1 MKWEIH
7 SAQSAQSIATV
18 QIAARTYRFFEMIW
32 LTNWQQMLPTNL
44 SNCVHLVSLG
54 IKGLVVLI
62 ILICD
67 FC

>member
-1 MKWEIH
+1 MGNSK
-7 SAQSAQSIATV
+7 SAQSIATE
-18 QIAARTYRFFEMIW
+18 QIAERTYRFFGMIW

-54 IKGLVVLI
+54 IKGLIVLI